1 MAIPSS
7 FHPHFWGP
15 VASTLALISFIPRSH
30 LWHFSNLALTFP
42 LCSLLLL
49 FLLLTLYFFQIS
61 PYLPLSPPISLYLP
75 LSPLISLS
83 LPSPH
88 NSPSPLHAILI
99 SSFHS
104 TPLTSPPLP
113 SPLSLL
119 PSLLSPITFHYHLS
133 FQSTNQSH
141 LYISSISSI
150 SSIFRISAVC
160 LIYFCIF
167 ILLSFFFGYYF
178 YYKLHIL

>member
-49 FLLLTLYFFQIS
+49 FLLLTFTSFRSPLIS
-61 PYLPLSPPISLYLP
+61 PYLPLSPLISPYLP
-75 LSPLISLS
+75 LTPLITLS

-88 NSPSPLHAILI
+88 NSPSPLHAILFAL
-99 SSFHS
+99 STLLHS
-104 TPLTSPPLP
+104 HLL
-113 SPLSLL
+113 LSLL
-119 PSLLSPITFHYHLS
+119 PSPFSSLSSPLLPSITISPSKVLTNHI
-133 FQSTNQSH
+133 STSPASPA
-141 LYISSISSI
+141 SSEYLPC
-150 SSIFRISAVC
+150 A
-160 LIYFCIF
+160 
-167 ILLSFFFGYYF
+167 
-178 YYKLHIL
+178 